1 VGPYHE
7 GDFDMTMDRRDL
19 LKWGMAGYAAM
30 KAGAKLKRTLMRT
43 NAEYVFNING
53 AQKNPRFNQKNTG

>member
-1 VGPYHE
+1 MGRHHE
-7 GDFDMTMDRRDL
+7 GDFDMTMDRPGL

-30 KAGAKLKRTLMRT
+30 KTGAKRKLMQT

-53 AQKNPRFNQKNTG
+53 AQKYPRFNQKNTG

>member
-1 VGPYHE
+1 
-7 GDFDMTMDRRDL
+7 MTMDRPGL

-30 KAGAKLKRTLMRT
+30 KIGAKRKLMQT

-53 AQKNPRFNQKNTG
+53 AQKYPRFNQKNTG